1 MSFPIFANTSFLT
14 YYPIQRHDKIILHN
28 NALDKNDQEDI
39 LENAECIGVAK
50 SSSATI
56 PAKRI
61 VKSDDAEVVI
71 FDALKATDIHQH
83 DQVDRKNNFKT
94 SSCSDSKSKEIA
106 SPSSDSKSK
115 EITSP
120 SSIFKNHKKI
130 LVKESWE
137 DVSSTTRLEEVSF
150 EKELYHS
157 KDSILFQHTQ
167 SIAKKRKTMALF
179 QKIPA
184 FLLLFSFIL
193 ASTSPCE
200 AFVFKKGHVG
210 SSSKEAKM
218 ERSVSSSSFP
228 SKSVSF

>member
-1 MSFPIFANTSFLT
+1 MPFPIFANTYFLT
-14 YYPIQRHDKIILHN
+14 YYPIQRHDKIILNN
-28 NALDKNDQEDI
+28 NALRLNKIDKNDQEDN
-39 LENAECIGVAK
+39 LENVECIGVAK

-71 FDALKATDIHQH
+71 VDALKATDIHQH

-94 SSCSDSKSKEIA
+94 SSSCSDSKSKET
-106 SPSSDSKSK
+106 
-115 EITSP
+115 TSP

-167 SIAKKRKTMALF
+167 SIAKKRKSMALF